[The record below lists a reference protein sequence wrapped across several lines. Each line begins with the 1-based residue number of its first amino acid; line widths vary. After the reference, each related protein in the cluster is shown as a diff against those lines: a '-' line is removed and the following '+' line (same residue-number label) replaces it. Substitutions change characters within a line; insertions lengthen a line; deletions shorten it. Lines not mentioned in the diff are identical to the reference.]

1 LLIIKELPYRGV
13 NVQKAKLCGENLG
26 DTKLTQKLYELFTS
40 RKYDELFGYC
50 SIILSKDP
58 VNLTALKYKA
68 YSLFFLEKFEDSIAC
83 YDRAI
88 QIEPD
93 NPSHYAGKSKALDK
107 LGRFEESRDC
117 YEQAKKLKDKK
128 SDLGHNKNEWGT

>member
-1 LLIIKELPYRGV
+1 M
-13 NVQKAKLCGENLG
+13 G

-40 RKYDELFGYC
+40 RKYDELLDYC
-50 SIILSKDP
+50 SIILSKDH

-68 YSLFFLEKFEDSIAC
+68 YSLYFLERFEDSIAC

-93 NPSHYAGKSKALDK
+93 SHLTM
-107 LGRFEESRDC
+107 
-117 YEQAKKLKDKK
+117 QASQKHLINWEDLKR
-128 SDLGHNKNEWGT
+128 LELVTNKQRN

>member
-1 LLIIKELPYRGV
+1 M
-13 NVQKAKLCGENLG
+13 
-26 DTKLTQKLYELFTS
+26 
-40 RKYDELFGYC
+40 
-50 SIILSKDP
+50 ILSKDH

-68 YSLFFLEKFEDSIAC
+68 YSLYFLEKFEDSITC

-107 LGRFEESRDC
+107 LGRFKESRDC
-117 YEQAKKLKDKK
+117 YKLAKKLKDKE
-128 SDLGHNKNEWGT
+128 SDLGHNNNEWGT